1 MNNHIIK
8 FKETSREEEL
18 EFYSN
23 NFLSEK
29 RIEFNKIEETNDF
42 PLIQQ
47 IFYLPFIKKVTLNKH
62 SIYIEKLNILEW
74 VDVQEELCSQL
85 QDFLNNGG
93 TVSKNQIKK
102 TSPVTVYSES
112 TPNPNAMKFVVNK
125 RIVNDIYEFKSLED
139 SSESPLAKS
148 LFGFE
153 FVNEVFFD
161 FNFVSIIQKP
171 GFKWEENVMDVRE
184 FIRSFIQDNNTI
196 VFEENIKKAE
206 KDSSVKLQLINLV
219 GDFKNKQKVK
229 YIPIAKRRD
238 KPDAI
243 AWLVKNYPDLPDSK
257 IVKLIGTTKKT
268 IESIRSRSH
277 ANISQI
283 QPKDPVLL
291 GICKQSEL
299 DNLIES
305 FADKAK

>member
-93 TVSKNQIKK
+93 VVSKNQIKK
-102 TSPVTVYSES
+102 TSPVTVYAES

-148 LFGFE
+148 LFGFD

-196 VFEENIKKAE
+196 VFEENIKKA
-206 KDSSVKLQLINLV
+206 S
-219 GDFKNKQKVK
+219 KVK
-229 YIPIAKRRD
+229 TDIPIDDVSKEIIKIID
-238 KPDAI
+238 ENIKPAVASDGGNI
-243 AWLVKNYPDLPDSK
+243 LFESYETD
-257 IVKLIGTTKKT
+257 TKKVNVILQGACSGCPSST
-268 IESIRSRSH
+268 ITLKSGIETMLKDMLPGK
-277 ANISQI
+277 ISEVNAI
-283 QPKDPVLL
+283 N
-291 GICKQSEL
+291 G
-299 DNLIES
+299 
-305 FADKAK
+305 

>member
-62 SIYIEKLNILEW
+62 SIYIQKLNILEW
-74 VDVQEELCSQL
+74 ADVQEELCSQL

-93 TVSKNQIKK
+93 VVSKNQIKK
-102 TSPVTVYSES
+102 ASPVTVYAES

-196 VFEENIKKAE
+196 VFEENIKKA
-206 KDSSVKLQLINLV
+206 S
-219 GDFKNKQKVK
+219 KVK
-229 YIPIAKRRD
+229 TDIPIDDVSKEIIKIID
-238 KPDAI
+238 ENIKPAVASDGGNI
-243 AWLVKNYPDLPDSK
+243 LFESYETD
-257 IVKLIGTTKKT
+257 TKKVNVILQGACSGCPSST
-268 IESIRSRSH
+268 ITLKSGIETMLKDMLPGK
-277 ANISQI
+277 ISEVNAI
-283 QPKDPVLL
+283 N
-291 GICKQSEL
+291 G
-299 DNLIES
+299 
-305 FADKAK
+305 

>member
-74 VDVQEELCSQL
+74 ADVQEELCSQL

-93 TVSKNQIKK
+93 VVSKNQIKK
-102 TSPVTVYSES
+102 TSPVTVYAES

-196 VFEENIKKAE
+196 VFEENIKKA
-206 KDSSVKLQLINLV
+206 S
-219 GDFKNKQKVK
+219 KVK
-229 YIPIAKRRD
+229 TDIPIDDVSKEIIKIID
-238 KPDAI
+238 ENIKPAVASDGGNI
-243 AWLVKNYPDLPDSK
+243 LFESYETD
-257 IVKLIGTTKKT
+257 TKKVNVILQGACSGCPSST
-268 IESIRSRSH
+268 ITLKSGIETMLK
-277 ANISQI
+277 AMLPGKISEVNAI
-283 QPKDPVLL
+283 N
-291 GICKQSEL
+291 G
-299 DNLIES
+299 
-305 FADKAK
+305 